1 MILATFPTYTQV
13 LPGFEQ
19 AISGLRNNLLPVMSV
34 LMIAS
39 LIGVAKEGYR
49 AILFHLILLTIL
61 VGLAA
66 NWQPWFQQASTAV
79 SATFTGDQ
87 YDLGKQTERY
97 LVRLQV
103 KAEQKDSDEGY
114 VEAFFRA
121 IMAGALL
128 LLGYITKGIVLLF
141 LVLQKILLTF
151 AYALSPIFVGFFA
164 LRSTRGIAVNYL
176 MTTVGLVSWPLGFAL
191 SACGTYGL
199 VQFFGNAGFFSVA
212 GNLLML
218 NEAFFALLIIA
229 VWLLVST
236 IISPVIISKVM
247 ATGAQAG
254 SALLAGVANTVAAA
268 TGAAVT
274 TGATLAGGAAM
285 ASAGGAM
292 AAGGAG
298 GSAPAASG
306 GGVSGASSSGSS
318 AGIGAA
324 LRAATGAMLGGG
336 ASLVDAA
343 MSGGN
348 GHGAMSG
355 AVGSVVRGSKS
366 SGSSGSVSGKG
377 GSRTQTAKS
386 GNGALTNSGS
396 QPPASPAPAGGSGSA
411 TPPPLPGAAGSGPAS
426 PVTNPSAPS
435 PAPANA
441 TAAGGGPNSP
451 VGGTPVVTP
460 PQTPN
465 HSGAAPG
472 GSAPVA
478 TASTPAP
485 GGSSS
490 GGTPGSTGSSTS
502 GASAMGSGRKTA
514 AIPPA
519 RVDTS
524 LDGEVARIID
534 IATGKPV
541 AGDSLPKP
549 GN

>member
-1 MILATFPTYTQV
+1 MIIATFPTYTQV

-19 AISGLRNNLLPVMSV
+19 AISGLRNNLLPIMSV

-39 LIGVAKEGYR
+39 LVGVAKEGYR
-49 AILFHLILLTIL
+49 AILSHLILLTIL

-79 SATFTGDQ
+79 STTFTGDQ
-87 YDLGKQTERY
+87 YDIAKQTERY
-97 LVRLQV
+97 LIRLQV

-164 LRSTRGIAVNYL
+164 LRSTRSIAVNYV
-176 MTTVGLVSWPLGFAL
+176 MTTVGLISWPLGFAL

-199 VQFFGNAGFFSVA
+199 VQFFGNLGFFSVA
-212 GNLLML
+212 GNVLTL

-254 SALLAGVANTVAAA
+254 SALLSGVANTVAAA

-274 TGATLAGGAAM
+274 TGATLAGGAAL
-285 ASAGGAM
+285 AGAGGA
-292 AAGGAG
+292 AAAG

-306 GGVSGASSSGSS
+306 AGTSSGSTGGGS
-318 AGIGAA
+318 AGISAA
-324 LRAATGAMLGGG
+324 LRTATGAMLGGG

-355 AVGSVVRGSKS
+355 AVASVVRGKGSGQS
-366 SGSSGSVSGKG
+366 SGSSSGRG
-377 GSRTQTAKS
+377 GSQPQPTQPGQAPQP
-386 GNGALTNSGS
+386 NSANP
-396 QPPASPAPAGGSGSA
+396 PPASPTSSPSGGGGSA
-411 TPPPLPGAAGSGPAS
+411 TPPPLPGSVGGPSTGTATPPPAS
-426 PVTNPSAPS
+426 ANTAAPS
-435 PAPANA
+435 NSNPAM
-441 TAAGGGPNSP
+441 GSM
-451 VGGTPVVTP
+451 PVVPT

-465 HSGAAPG
+465 HPPTASSASAAAAP
-472 GSAPVA
+472 
-478 TASTPAP
+478 TASTTPAASP
-485 GGSSS
+485 GTAS
-490 GGTPGSTGSSTS
+490 GGTSGGGGTRGGSPSATGKRNAAPV
-502 GASAMGSGRKTA
+502 GATA
-514 AIPPA
+514 
-519 RVDTS
+519 DTS

-534 IATGKPV
+534 FDTGKPLT
-541 AGDSLPKP
+541 GDSLPKP

>member
-1 MILATFPTYTQV
+1 MIVATFPTYTQV

-19 AISGLRNNLLPVMSV
+19 AIGGLRNNLLPVMSV

-39 LIGVAKEGYR
+39 LIGVAKDGYR

-97 LVRLQV
+97 LIRLQV
-103 KAEQKDSDEGY
+103 KAEQKDTDEGY

-176 MTTVGLVSWPLGFAL
+176 MTTVGLISWPLGFAL

-274 TGATLAGGAAM
+274 TGATLAGGAA
-285 ASAGGAM
+285 AGGVG
-292 AAGGAG
+292 AAAG
-298 GSAPAASG
+298 GSAPAASSVG
-306 GGVSGASSSGSS
+306 GS
-318 AGIGAA
+318 AGISSA
-324 LRAATGAMLGGG
+324 LRTATGAMLGGG

-355 AVGSVVRGSKS
+355 AVASVVRGGAGGRP
-366 SGSSGSVSGKG
+366 SGASSGKG
-377 GSRTQTAKS
+377 GAKGPAS
-386 GNGALTNSGS
+386 KNGQNPQANSGS
-396 QPPASPAPAGGSGSA
+396 QTPTSSAPSGGAGAG
-411 TPPPLPGAAGSGPAS
+411 TPPPLPGSSGGGTSGSTS
-426 PVTNPSAPS
+426 PSATPS
-435 PAPANA
+435 PAPASSA
-441 TAAGGGPNSP
+441 TPSVGSSNPP
-451 VGGTPVVTP
+451 VGGTPVVAP

-465 HSGAAPG
+465 HPSTAASGSVPAGTTAPASKAAPG
-472 GSAPVA
+472 GSN
-478 TASTPAP
+478 
-485 GGSSS
+485 GGGGASSS
-490 GGTPGSTGSSTS
+490 AGGTN
-502 GASAMGSGRKTA
+502 RTA
-514 AIPPA
+514 AAVPPA
-519 RVDTS
+519 AADTS
-524 LDGEVARIID
+524 LDAEVSRIID

-541 AGDSLPKP
+541 TGDSLPKP
-549 GN
+549 SN

>member
-1 MILATFPTYTQV
+1 MIIAAFPTYTQV

-19 AISGLRNNLLPVMSV
+19 AIGGLRDHLLPLMSV

-39 LIGVAKEGYR
+39 LVGVAKEGYR

-66 NWQPWFQQASTAV
+66 NWQPWFQKASTAV
-79 SATFTGDQ
+79 TTTFTGDQ

-97 LVRLQV
+97 LIRLQI

-128 LLGYITKGIVLLF
+128 LLGYVTKGIVLLF

-151 AYALSPIFVGFFA
+151 AYALSPIFVGFFS
-164 LRSTRGIAVNYL
+164 LRSTRNIALNYL

-199 VQFFGNAGFFSVA
+199 VQFFGNLGFFSVA
-212 GNLLML
+212 GNVLAL
-218 NEAFFALLIIA
+218 NEAYFALLIIA

-236 IISPVIISKVM
+236 VISPVIISKVM

-254 SALLAGVANTVAAA
+254 SALLGGVAATAAAA
-268 TGAAVT
+268 TAAAVT
-274 TGATLAGGAAM
+274 GGASLAGGAAV
-285 ASAGGAM
+285 AGGGGAAA

-298 GSAPAASG
+298 GGAPAAGGAAAAVGTG
-306 GGVSGASSSGSS
+306 GGTS
-318 AGIGAA
+318 AGVGAA

-348 GHGAMSG
+348 GHGPMSG
-355 AVGSVVRGSKS
+355 AVSSLVRAGRSGRS
-366 SGSSGSVSGKG
+366 SGQTGKG
-377 GSRTQTAKS
+377 GSQPQGAQPGKAQQPN
-386 GNGALTNSGS
+386 NGSVPPNS
-396 QPPASPAPAGGSGSA
+396 PASSPSGAGSA
-411 TPPPLPGAAGSGPAS
+411 TPPPLPSTAAGTSSPPVAASTSAAAPSG
-426 PVTNPSAPS
+426 SAPS
-435 PAPANA
+435 
-441 TAAGGGPNSP
+441 G
-451 VGGTPVVTP
+451 GGTPVVP
-460 PQTPN
+460 SPQTPN
-465 HSGAAPG
+465 RLPAPAAGAPAAPAAPAAAPASGGGPTPG
-472 GSAPVA
+472 GSTRSA
-478 TASTPAP
+478 
-485 GGSSS
+485 GSAGR
-490 GGTPGSTGSSTS
+490 GGT
-502 GASAMGSGRKTA
+502 GRNAPTTA
-514 AIPPA
+514 ADP
-519 RVDTS
+519 DTS

-534 IATGKPV
+534 FQTGKPIT
-541 AGDSLPKP
+541 GDSLPKP

>member
-1 MILATFPTYTQV
+1 MILATFPTYSQV

-19 AISGLRNNLLPVMSV
+19 AIGGLRDHLLPVMSV

-39 LIGVAKEGYR
+39 LIGVAKDGYR

-66 NWQPWFQQASTAV
+66 NWQPWFQQTSTAV
-79 SATFTGDQ
+79 SATFAGDQ

-254 SALLAGVANTVAAA
+254 SALLAGVANTAAAA

-274 TGATLAGGAAM
+274 TGATLAGGAAT
-285 ASAGGAM
+285 AGAGGA
-292 AAGGAG
+292 APGGAG
-298 GSAPAASG
+298 GGALAASG
-306 GGVSGASSSGSS
+306 GGTAGASSSGGS

-336 ASLVDAA
+336 ASLADAA

-348 GHGAMSG
+348 GHGAISS

-366 SGSSGSVSGKG
+366 GGSSGSSSGKG
-377 GSRTQTAKS
+377 GSPPQTAKGGS
-386 GNGALTNSGS
+386 NPQTNSGS
-396 QPPASPAPAGGSGSA
+396 QPPASSTPAGGGGSA
-411 TPPPLPGAAGSGPAS
+411 TPPPLPGTAGTGPANS
-426 PVTNPSAPS
+426 VISLSAPS
-435 PAPANA
+435 PAPAN
-441 TAAGGGPNSP
+441 TTTAGGAPSAP
-451 VGGTPVVTP
+451 VGGTPVVAP

-465 HSGAAPG
+465 HAGTAPS

-478 TASTPAP
+478 ASSSSAP

-490 GGTPGSTGSSTS
+490 GGTPGSTGASTS
-502 GASAMGSGRKTA
+502 GAGGMGSGRKTA
-514 AIPPA
+514 AVPSA

>member
-19 AISGLRNNLLPVMSV
+19 AISGLRDHLLPVMSV

-39 LIGVAKEGYR
+39 LIGVARDGYR

-79 SATFTGDQ
+79 STTFTGDQ

-97 LVRLQV
+97 LIRLQV

-151 AYALSPIFVGFFA
+151 AYALSPVFVGFFA

-236 IISPVIISKVM
+236 VISPVIISKVM

-254 SALLAGVANTVAAA
+254 SALLSGVANTLAAA

-274 TGATLAGGAAM
+274 TGASLAGGAAM
-285 ASAGGAM
+285 AG
-292 AAGGAG
+292 AGGAG
-298 GSAPAASG
+298 QAARVAAHRRPAVAARREHRHQAVGRLASARPCARPPERC
-306 GGVSGASSSGSS
+306 S
-318 AGIGAA
+318 AGE
-324 LRAATGAMLGGG
+324 R
-336 ASLVDAA
+336 VWW
-343 MSGGN
+343 
-348 GHGAMSG
+348 
-355 AVGSVVRGSKS
+355 
-366 SGSSGSVSGKG
+366 
-377 GSRTQTAKS
+377 
-386 GNGALTNSGS
+386 
-396 QPPASPAPAGGSGSA
+396 
-411 TPPPLPGAAGSGPAS
+411 TP
-426 PVTNPSAPS
+426 
-435 PAPANA
+435 
-441 TAAGGGPNSP
+441 
-451 VGGTPVVTP
+451 
-460 PQTPN
+460 
-465 HSGAAPG
+465 
-472 GSAPVA
+472 
-478 TASTPAP
+478 
-485 GGSSS
+485 
-490 GGTPGSTGSSTS
+490 
-502 GASAMGSGRKTA
+502 R
-514 AIPPA
+514 
-519 RVDTS
+519 
-524 LDGEVARIID
+524 
-534 IATGKPV
+534 
-541 AGDSLPKP
+541 
-549 GN
+549 

>member
-1 MILATFPTYTQV
+1 MIIATFPTYTQV

-19 AISGLRNNLLPVMSV
+19 AISGMRNNLLPLMSV

-39 LIGVAKEGYR
+39 LVGVAKEGYR
-49 AILFHLILLTIL
+49 AILSHLILLTIL

-87 YDLGKQTERY
+87 YDVAKQTERY

-176 MTTVGLVSWPLGFAL
+176 MTTVGLISWPLGFAL

-199 VQFFGNAGFFSVA
+199 VQFFSNLGYFSVA
-212 GNLLML
+212 GNVLML

-254 SALLAGVANTVAAA
+254 SALLSGVANTVAAA

-274 TGATLAGGAAM
+274 TGATLAGGAAL
-285 ASAGGAM
+285 AGAGGA
-292 AAGGAG
+292 AAAG

-306 GGVSGASSSGSS
+306 AGTVSGSAGSGS
-318 AGIGAA
+318 AGISAA
-324 LRAATGAMLGGG
+324 LRTATGAMLGGG

-355 AVGSVVRGSKS
+355 AVASVVRGGGSGRS
-366 SGSSGSVSGKG
+366 SGASSGKG
-377 GSRTQTAKS
+377 GSPSQTPQKGKTPQS
-386 GNGALTNSGS
+386 NSAN
-396 QPPASPAPAGGSGSA
+396 QPSTSPTPSPGGGGSA
-411 TPPPLPGAAGSGPAS
+411 TPPPLPSSTGGTSTSAPTPPPAAPPAS
-426 PVTNPSAPS
+426 PTSTAAPSGANPSA
-435 PAPANA
+435 
-441 TAAGGGPNSP
+441 
-451 VGGTPVVTP
+451 GGTPVVMP

-465 HSGAAPG
+465 HPSVTTGASTAGAP
-472 GSAPVA
+472 SAP
-478 TASTPAP
+478 TASTASPSN
-485 GGSSS
+485 GGSTTA
-490 GGTPGSTGSSTS
+490 GGARGGGP
-502 GASAMGSGRKTA
+502 SATGRKNV
-514 AIPPA
+514 PA
-519 RVDTS
+519 TGATVNTS

-534 IATGKPV
+534 FDTGKPI
-541 AGDSLPKP
+541 AGNSLPKP

>member
-1 MILATFPTYTQV
+1 MIIATFPTYTQV

-19 AISGLRNNLLPVMSV
+19 AISGLRASLLPIMSV

-39 LIGVAKEGYR
+39 LVGVAKEGYR

-79 SATFTGDQ
+79 STTFTGDQ

-97 LVRLQV
+97 LIRLQI
-103 KAEQKDSDEGY
+103 KADQKDSDEGY

-164 LRSTRGIAVNYL
+164 LRSTRGIAINYL
-176 MTTVGLVSWPLGFAL
+176 MATVGLISWPLGFAL
-191 SACGTYGL
+191 SACGTFGL
-199 VQFFGNAGFFSVA
+199 VQFFGNLGFFSVA
-212 GNLLML
+212 GNVLTL

-236 IISPVIISKVM
+236 LISPVIISKVM

-254 SALLAGVANTVAAA
+254 SALLSGVANTVAAA

-274 TGATLAGGAAM
+274 TGATLAGGAAT
-285 ASAGGAM
+285 A
-292 AAGGAG
+292 GAG
-298 GSAPAASG
+298 GVAAAGSTGGGAPAASG
-306 GGVSGASSSGSS
+306 GSSSAPSGSTSGGSGGVS
-318 AGIGAA
+318 AA

-355 AVGSVVRGSKS
+355 AVASVTRGGGSGRS
-366 SGSSGSVSGKG
+366 SGSSSAKG
-377 GSRTQTAKS
+377 
-386 GNGALTNSGS
+386 GS
-396 QPPASPAPAGGSGSA
+396 QPPSAQGGKAAQPNSTNQTPTSPDSTPDGGGSA
-411 TPPPLPGAAGSGPAS
+411 TPPPLPNSAGSTTTSSPAPPAS
-426 PVTNPSAPS
+426 APPSNSNSSMGGTPIVMPPQTPNNPSAPS
-435 PAPANA
+435 
-441 TAAGGGPNSP
+441 
-451 VGGTPVVTP
+451 
-460 PQTPN
+460 
-465 HSGAAPG
+465 
-472 GSAPVA
+472 SAPVA
-478 TASTPAP
+478 GSPAAPATSTVSPTTGASSAA
-485 GGSSS
+485 GS
-490 GGTPGSTGSSTS
+490 GGTRGGGP
-502 GASAMGSGRKTA
+502 SAVAKGKVATAGTA
-514 AIPPA
+514 A
-519 RVDTS
+519 DTS

-534 IATGKPV
+534 FDTGKPIT
-541 AGDSLPKP
+541 GDALPKP

>member
-1 MILATFPTYTQV
+1 MIIAAFPTYTQV

-19 AISGLRNNLLPVMSV
+19 AIGGLRDHLLPIMSV

-39 LIGVAKEGYR
+39 LVGVAKEGYR

-66 NWQPWFQQASTAV
+66 NWQPWFQKASTAV
-79 SATFTGDQ
+79 TTTFTGDQ
-87 YDLGKQTERY
+87 YDLAKQTERY
-97 LVRLQV
+97 LIRLQI

-164 LRSTRGIAVNYL
+164 LRSTRNIALSYL
-176 MTTVGLVSWPLGFAL
+176 MTTVGLISWPLGFAL
-191 SACGTYGL
+191 SACGTFGL
-199 VQFFGNAGFFSVA
+199 VQFFGNLGFFSVA
-212 GNLLML
+212 GNVLTL

-254 SALLAGVANTVAAA
+254 SALLSGVANTVAAA

-274 TGATLAGGAAM
+274 TGATLAGGAAV
-285 ASAGGAM
+285 AGAGGAA

-306 GGVSGASSSGSS
+306 GSTAGASTSGGSSGVS
-318 AGIGAA
+318 AA

-355 AVGSVVRGSKS
+355 AVASVVRGGRSGRS
-366 SGSSGSVSGKG
+366 SGSSSSKG
-377 GSRTQTAKS
+377 GSGPQTAPGQKNPAS
-386 GNGALTNSGS
+386 GAAN
-396 QPPASPAPAGGSGSA
+396 QPPTSPTPSGGGGASA
-411 TPPPLPGAAGSGPAS
+411 TPPPLPGAAGSTPPTVPSGGS
-426 PVTNPSAPS
+426 NP
-435 PAPANA
+435 
-441 TAAGGGPNSP
+441 AGGS
-451 VGGTPVVTP
+451 TPVLVP

-465 HSGAAPG
+465 HPSATSGTPAAGAA
-472 GSAPVA
+472 AA
-478 TASTPAP
+478 
-485 GGSSS
+485 
-490 GGTPGSTGSSTS
+490 STGSPTAPSTGGTAAAG
-502 GASAMGSGRKTA
+502 GARGTGSTATGSSGRKTVPASPVA
-514 AIPPA
+514 A
-519 RVDTS
+519 DTS
-524 LDGEVARIID
+524 LDNEVARIID
-534 IATGKPV
+534 FDTGKPIT
-541 AGDSLPKP
+541 GNSLPKP

>member
-1 MILATFPTYTQV
+1 MIIAAFPTYTQV

-19 AISGLRNNLLPVMSV
+19 AIGGLRDHLLPLMSV

-39 LIGVAKEGYR
+39 LVGVAKEGYR

-66 NWQPWFQQASTAV
+66 NWQPWFQKASTAV
-79 SATFTGDQ
+79 TTTFTGDQ
-87 YDLGKQTERY
+87 YDLSKQTERY
-97 LVRLQV
+97 LIRLQI

-164 LRSTRGIAVNYL
+164 LRSTRSIALNYL
-176 MTTVGLVSWPLGFAL
+176 MTTVGLISWPLGFAL

-199 VQFFGNAGFFSVA
+199 VQFFGNLGFFSVA
-212 GNLLML
+212 GNVLAL
-218 NEAFFALLIIA
+218 NEAYFALLIIA

-236 IISPVIISKVM
+236 VISPVIISKVM

-254 SALLAGVANTVAAA
+254 SALLSGVANTVAAA

-274 TGATLAGGAAM
+274 TGATLAGGAAV
-285 ASAGGAM
+285 AGAGA

-306 GGVSGASSSGSS
+306 ASTASGSS
-318 AGIGAA
+318 GGGSAGVGAA
-324 LRAATGAMLGGG
+324 LRAATGAMVGGG

-355 AVGSVVRGSKS
+355 AVASVVRGKRSGQS
-366 SGSSGSVSGKG
+366 SGSSSGRG
-377 GSRTQTAKS
+377 GSQPQPDPA
-386 GNGALTNSGS
+386 N
-396 QPPASPAPAGGSGSA
+396 QPPASPASSPGGGGSA
-411 TPPPLPGAAGSGPAS
+411 NPPPLPGSASGTPANTATPPPPAS
-426 PVTNPSAPS
+426 ASTATPGAPNPSAGS
-435 PAPANA
+435 M
-441 TAAGGGPNSP
+441 
-451 VGGTPVVTP
+451 PVVPP

-465 HSGAAPG
+465 HAPTSFGPSTASAAGTPAASTAPTAIPSTGGATTRGG
-472 GSAPVA
+472 GSAATGRRSAAPTGA
-478 TASTPAP
+478 TA
-485 GGSSS
+485 
-490 GGTPGSTGSSTS
+490 
-502 GASAMGSGRKTA
+502 
-514 AIPPA
+514 
-519 RVDTS
+519 DTS

-534 IATGKPV
+534 FDTGKPIT
-541 AGDSLPKP
+541 GDSLPRP

>member
-1 MILATFPTYTQV
+1 MIVATFPTYTQV

-19 AISGLRNNLLPVMSV
+19 AIGGLRNNLLPVMSV

-39 LIGVAKEGYR
+39 LIGVAKDGYR

-97 LVRLQV
+97 LIRLQV
-103 KAEQKDSDEGY
+103 KAEQKDTDEGY

-176 MTTVGLVSWPLGFAL
+176 MTTVGLISWPLGFAL

-274 TGATLAGGAAM
+274 TGATLAGGAA
-285 ASAGGAM
+285 AGGAG
-292 AAGGAG
+292 AAAG
-298 GSAPAASG
+298 GSAPAASSG
-306 GGVSGASSSGSS
+306 GGS
-318 AGIGAA
+318 AGISSA
-324 LRAATGAMLGGG
+324 LRTATGAMLGGG

-355 AVGSVVRGSKS
+355 AVASVVRGGSAAGRS
-366 SGSSGSVSGKG
+366 SGASSGKG
-377 GSRTQTAKS
+377 GAK
-386 GNGALTNSGS
+386 GPATKNGKNPQANSGS
-396 QPPASPAPAGGSGSA
+396 QTPASSTPAGGAGAA
-411 TPPPLPGAAGSGPAS
+411 TPPPLPGSSGGGTAS
-426 PVTNPSAPS
+426 PTSPSAAPS
-435 PAPANA
+435 PAPASSA
-441 TAAGGGPNSP
+441 TPSAGSSNPP
-451 VGGTPVVTP
+451 AGGTPVVAP

-465 HSGAAPG
+465 HSATGMG
-472 GSAPVA
+472 GSVLAGA
-478 TASTPAP
+478 TASGSTTAP

-490 GGTPGSTGSSTS
+490 SGGGKPSS
-502 GASAMGSGRKTA
+502 SARGTNRTA
-514 AIPPA
+514 AAVPPA
-519 RVDTS
+519 AGDTS
-524 LDGEVARIID
+524 LDAEVSRIID

-541 AGDSLPKP
+541 TGDSLPKP